1 MPFKAHRDEPAG
13 PDAVQEARRLR
24 LHQRILR
31 DFGRIALED
40 LEIGPLLQ
48 RAVAQAARA
57 TGVRHT
63 RVMRYR
69 TEQGDLLA
77 EAGVGWR
84 PGVVG
89 KARFGIDAASPPG
102 RALQT
107 GQPVVIDDIRGHPE
121 FRLHP
126 VVAEHGIVALL
137 NVPIRF
143 DGLVCGTLEADSE
156 EPGHFDDLDAE
167 FLEAMAVLVAGAL
180 QRRAALVQAEAA
192 AAEVAV
198 RAERRAMLLRELQHR
213 AKNNLA
219 LVAAMLARERRTA
232 SAEQDG
238 RAAERLGR
246 LMQRVTAIALA
257 QDRLAGAEGNGAADG
272 TGTDL
277 AGYLRALLGSLE
289 LSLEGGVVFEADLE
303 SCVLP
308 FDKAVAAGLVVNEL
322 VTNAAKHAYPE
333 GEEGVVRVALR
344 TDEVRA
350 EAALTVSDEGRGT
363 DPAAAAARRA
373 GGGQGFELLRHLARQ
388 LGGDIEQ
395 GTPERGTSITV
406 RFPPVGWTRA

>member
-1 MPFKAHRDEPAG
+1 
-13 PDAVQEARRLR
+13 
-24 LHQRILR
+24 
-31 DFGRIALED
+31 
-40 LEIGPLLQ
+40 
-48 RAVAQAARA
+48 
-57 TGVRHT
+57 
-63 RVMRYR
+63 
-69 TEQGDLLA
+69 
-77 EAGVGWR
+77 
-84 PGVVG
+84 
-89 KARFGIDAASPPG
+89 
-102 RALQT
+102 
-107 GQPVVIDDIRGHPE
+107 
-121 FRLHP
+121 
-126 VVAEHGIVALL
+126 
-137 NVPIRF
+137 
-143 DGLVCGTLEADSE
+143 
-156 EPGHFDDLDAE
+156 
-167 FLEAMAVLVAGAL
+167 
-180 QRRAALVQAEAA
+180 
-192 AAEVAV
+192 
-198 RAERRAMLLRELQHR
+198 MLLRELQHR

-257 QDRLAGAEGNGAADG
+257 QDRLSGAEGGAAAER

-289 LSLEGGVVFEADLE
+289 LSLGGGVVFEADLE

-308 FDKAVAAGLVVNEL
+308 FDKAVAAGLAVNEL

-406 RFPPVGWTRA
+406 RFPLVV

>member
-1 MPFKAHRDEPAG
+1 MPWKSRDEPTG
-13 PDAVQEARRLR
+13 PDAVKEARRLR

-57 TGVRHT
+57 TGVHHT
-63 RVMRYR
+63 KIMRYR
-69 TEQGDLLA
+69 TEQGDLLT

-89 KARFGIDAASPPG
+89 KSRFGIDEASPPG

-121 FRLHP
+121 FIQHA
-126 VVAEHGIVALL
+126 VIAEHGIVSLL

-143 DGLVCGTLEADSE
+143 DGMVWGTLEADSAQQ
-156 EPGHFDDLDAE
+156 GHFDDLDAE
-167 FLEAMAVLVAGAL
+167 FLEAMAALVAGAL
-180 QRRAALVQAEAA
+180 QRREAVARAEAA

-198 RAERRAMLLRELQHR
+198 RAERRGMLLRELQHR

-232 SAEQDG
+232 TAEQDS

-246 LMQRVTAIALA
+246 LMQRATAVAVA
-257 QDRLAGAEGNGAADG
+257 QDRLANVEGATDGNGTD
-272 TGTDL
+272 TDL
-277 AGYLRALLGSLE
+277 SGYLRALLGSLE
-289 LSLEGGVVFEADLE
+289 LSLGGRVVFEADLE
-303 SCVLP
+303 SCILL
-308 FDKAVAAGLVVNEL
+308 FEKAVAAGLVVKVL

-333 GEEGVVRVALR
+333 GEEGVVRIELH
-344 TDEVRA
+344 TDELRA
-350 EAALTVSDEGRGT
+350 EA
-363 DPAAAAARRA
+363 
-373 GGGQGFELLRHLARQ
+373 
-388 LGGDIEQ
+388 
-395 GTPERGTSITV
+395 
-406 RFPPVGWTRA
+406 

>member
-1 MPFKAHRDEPAG
+1 MAETSRRDDPTG
-13 PDAVQEARRLR
+13 PDARQDARCLR

-48 RAVAQAARA
+48 RAVAQVARA

-63 RVMRYR
+63 KIMRYR
-69 TEQGDLLA
+69 TEQGDLLV
-77 EAGVGWR
+77 EAGYGWR

-107 GQPVVIDDIRGHPE
+107 GQPVVIDDIRDHPE
-121 FRLHP
+121 FRVHP
-126 VVAEHGIVALL
+126 VIAEHGIISLL
-137 NVPIRF
+137 NVPVRY
-143 DGLVCGTLEADSE
+143 DGIIWGVLEADSE
-156 EPGHFDDLDAE
+156 QPSHFDDLDAE
-167 FLEAMAVLVAGAL
+167 FLEAMAALVAGAL
-180 QRRAALVQAEAA
+180 QRRDAVSRAESA

-198 RAERRAMLLRELQHR
+198 RAERMGMLLRELQHR

-232 SAEQDG
+232 TAEQDA
-238 RAAERLGR
+238 RTAERVGR

-257 QDRLAGAEGNGAADG
+257 QDRLSGAEGGSKGDGA
-272 TGTDL
+272 GTDL
-277 AGYLRALLGSLE
+277 AGYLHALLGSLD
-289 LSLEGGVVFEADLE
+289 LSLGGKVVFEADLDR
-303 SCVLP
+303 CVLP

-333 GEEGVVRVALR
+333 GEEGIVRVELHA
-344 TDEVRA
+344 DETRA

-363 DPAAAAARRA
+363 DPATLAARRA
-373 GGGQGFELLRHLARQ
+373 GGGQGLELLRHLARQ

-395 GTPERGTSITV
+395 GMPECGTSITV
-406 RFPPVGWTRA
+406 RFPLVM

>member
-1 MPFKAHRDEPAG
+1 MPFKAHRDDPTG
-13 PDAVQEARRLR
+13 PEAAKEVRRLR

-63 RVMRYR
+63 KVMRYR

-107 GQPVVIDDIRGHPE
+107 GQAVVIDDIRDHPE

-126 VVAEHGIVALL
+126 VVAAHGIVALL

-143 DGLVCGTLEADSE
+143 DGNIWGTLEADSE

-167 FLEAMAVLVAGAL
+167 FLEALAALVAGAL
-180 QRRAALVQAEAA
+180 QRRAALAQAEAV

-232 SAEQDG
+232 SAEQDA

-257 QDRLAGAEGNGAADG
+257 QDRLSGAEGGGAAEG

-289 LSLEGGVVFEADLE
+289 LSLGGGVVFEADLE

-308 FDKAVAAGLVVNEL
+308 FDKAVAAGLAVNEL

-406 RFPPVGWTRA
+406 RFPLVV

>member
-1 MPFKAHRDEPAG
+1 MRNDPTG
-13 PDAVQEARRLR
+13 PDARQDARRLR

-48 RAVAQAARA
+48 RAVAQVARA

-63 RVMRYR
+63 KIMRYR

-77 EAGVGWR
+77 EAGYGWR
-84 PGVVG
+84 PGMVG

-107 GQPVVIDDIRGHPE
+107 GQPVVIDDIRDHPE
-121 FRLHP
+121 FRVHP
-126 VVAEHGIVALL
+126 VIAEHGIISLL
-137 NVPIRF
+137 NVPIRY
-143 DGLVCGTLEADSE
+143 DGIIWGVLEADSE
-156 EPGHFDDLDAE
+156 QPSHFDDLDAE
-167 FLEAMAVLVAGAL
+167 FLEAMAALVAGAL
-180 QRRAALVQAEAA
+180 QRRDAVSRAETA

-198 RAERRAMLLRELQHR
+198 RAERMVMLLRELQHR

-232 SAEQDG
+232 TAEQDA
-238 RAAERLGR
+238 RTAERVGR

-257 QDRLAGAEGNGAADG
+257 QDRLSGAEGGGKGDG

-277 AGYLRALLGSLE
+277 AGYLHALLGSLD
-289 LSLEGGVVFEADLE
+289 LSLGGKMVFEADLD

-333 GEEGVVRVALR
+333 GEEGVVRVELHA
-344 TDEVRA
+344 DKMRA
-350 EAALTVSDEGRGT
+350 EAALTVSDDGRGT
-363 DPAAAAARRA
+363 DPATLAARRA
-373 GGGQGFELLRHLARQ
+373 GGGQGLELLRHLARQ

-395 GTPERGTSITV
+395 GMPERGTSITI
-406 RFPPVGWTRA
+406 RFPLVM

>member
-1 MPFKAHRDEPAG
+1 MPLKAHRDDPTG
-13 PDAVQEARRLR
+13 PEAAKEAQRLR

-63 RVMRYR
+63 KIMRYR

-107 GQPVVIDDIRGHPE
+107 GQPVVIDDIRDHPE

-126 VVAEHGIVALL
+126 VVAEHGIIALL

-143 DGLVCGTLEADSE
+143 DGVTWGTLEADSE

-167 FLEAMAVLVAGAL
+167 FLEAMAALVAGAL
-180 QRRAALVQAEAA
+180 QRRAAVAQAQAA

-232 SAEQDG
+232 SAEQEA

-257 QDRLAGAEGNGAADG
+257 QDRLSGAEGNGGTGGG

-277 AGYLRALLGSLE
+277 AGYLRALLGSLD
-289 LSLEGGVVFEADLE
+289 LSLGGGVVVEADLE
-303 SCVLP
+303 GCVLP

-333 GEEGVVRVALR
+333 GEEGVVRVALQ

-363 DPAAAAARRA
+363 DPAVAAARRA
-373 GGGQGFELLRHLARQ
+373 GGGQGLELLRHLARQ
-388 LGGDIEQ
+388 LGGDVEQ
-395 GTPERGTSITV
+395 GAPERGTSITV
-406 RFPPVGWTRA
+406 RFPLVV

>member
-1 MPFKAHRDEPAG
+1 MPFKAPRDEPVG
-13 PDAVQEARRLR
+13 PDPVKEVRRLR

-40 LEIGPLLQ
+40 LDIGPLLQ
-48 RAVAQAARA
+48 RSVAQAARA

-63 RVMRYR
+63 KIMRYR

-77 EAGVGWR
+77 EAGIGWR
-84 PGVVG
+84 PGVIG

-107 GQPVVIDDIRGHPE
+107 GQPVLIDDIRDHPE
-121 FRLHP
+121 FRIHP
-126 VVAEHGIVALL
+126 VIAEHGIVSLL

-143 DGLVCGTLEADSE
+143 DGNIWGTLEADSE
-156 EPGHFDDLDAE
+156 QPGHFDDLDAE
-167 FLEAMAVLVAGAL
+167 FLEALAALVAGAL
-180 QRRAALVQAEAA
+180 QRRDAVARAEAA

-198 RAERRAMLLRELQHR
+198 RAERRGMLLRELQHR

-232 SAEQDG
+232 TAEQDA

-246 LMQRVTAIALA
+246 LMQRVTAVALA
-257 QDRLAGAEGNGAADG
+257 QDRLSSVEGAADG
-272 TGTDL
+272 NGTDTDL
-277 AGYLRALLGSLE
+277 SGYLRALLGSLE
-289 LSLEGGVVFEADLE
+289 LSLGGRVVFEADLE

-333 GEEGVVRVALR
+333 GEEGVVRVELH

-350 EAALTVSDEGRGT
+350 EATLTVSDDGRGIE
-363 DPAAAAARRA
+363 PAAAAARRA
-373 GGGQGFELLRHLARQ
+373 GGGQGLELLRHLARQ

-395 GTPERGTSITV
+395 GAPERGTSITV
-406 RFPPVGWTRA
+406 RFPLVV

>member
-1 MPFKAHRDEPAG
+1 MSETSRRDDPTG
-13 PDAVQEARRLR
+13 PDARQDARRLR

-48 RAVAQAARA
+48 RVVAQVARA

-63 RVMRYR
+63 KIMRYR
-69 TEQGDLLA
+69 TEQGDLLV
-77 EAGVGWR
+77 EAGYGWR

-89 KARFGIDAASPPG
+89 KARFGIDAASPSG

-107 GQPVVIDDIRGHPE
+107 GQPVVIDDIRDHPE
-121 FRLHP
+121 FRVHP
-126 VVAEHGIVALL
+126 VIAEHGIISLL
-137 NVPIRF
+137 NVPIRY
-143 DGLVCGTLEADSE
+143 DGIIWGVLEADSE
-156 EPGHFDDLDAE
+156 QPSHFDDLDAE
-167 FLEAMAVLVAGAL
+167 FLEAMAALVAGAL
-180 QRRAALVQAEAA
+180 QRHDAVTRAESA

-198 RAERRAMLLRELQHR
+198 RAERMGVLLRELQHR
-213 AKNNLA
+213 TKNNLA

-232 SAEQDG
+232 TAEQDA
-238 RAAERLGR
+238 RTAERVGR

-257 QDRLAGAEGNGAADG
+257 QDRLSGAEGGGKGDG

-277 AGYLRALLGSLE
+277 AGYLHALLGSLD
-289 LSLEGGVVFEADLE
+289 LSLGGKVVFEADLDN
-303 SCVLP
+303 CVLP

-333 GEEGVVRVALR
+333 GEEGVVRVELHA
-344 TDEVRA
+344 DEMRA

-363 DPAAAAARRA
+363 DPAKLAARRA
-373 GGGQGFELLRHLARQ
+373 GGGQGLELLRHLARQ

-395 GTPERGTSITV
+395 GMPERGTSITV
-406 RFPPVGWTRA
+406 RFPLVM

>member
-1 MPFKAHRDEPAG
+1 MSETSRRDDPTG
-13 PDAVQEARRLR
+13 PDARQDARRLR

-48 RAVAQAARA
+48 RAVAQVARA

-63 RVMRYR
+63 KIMRYR
-69 TEQGDLLA
+69 TEQGDLLV
-77 EAGVGWR
+77 EAGYGWR

-89 KARFGIDAASPPG
+89 KARFGIDAASPSG

-107 GQPVVIDDIRGHPE
+107 GQPVVIDDIRDHPE
-121 FRLHP
+121 FRVHP
-126 VVAEHGIVALL
+126 VIAEHGIISLL
-137 NVPIRF
+137 NVPIRY
-143 DGLVCGTLEADSE
+143 DGIIWGVLEADSE
-156 EPGHFDDLDAE
+156 QPSHFDDLDAE
-167 FLEAMAVLVAGAL
+167 FLEAMAALVAGAL
-180 QRRAALVQAEAA
+180 QRHDAVTRAESA

-198 RAERRAMLLRELQHR
+198 RAERMGVLLRELQHR
-213 AKNNLA
+213 TKNNLA

-232 SAEQDG
+232 TAEQDA
-238 RAAERLGR
+238 RTAERVGR

-257 QDRLAGAEGNGAADG
+257 QDRLSGAEGGGKGDG

-277 AGYLRALLGSLE
+277 AGYLHALLGSLD
-289 LSLEGGVVFEADLE
+289 LSLGGKVVFEADLDN
-303 SCVLP
+303 CVLP

-333 GEEGVVRVALR
+333 GEEGVVRVELHA
-344 TDEVRA
+344 DEMRA

-363 DPAAAAARRA
+363 DPAKLAARRA
-373 GGGQGFELLRHLARQ
+373 GGGQGLELLRHLARQ

-395 GTPERGTSITV
+395 GMPERGTSITV
-406 RFPPVGWTRA
+406 RFPLVM